1 MQAPS
6 DGLLRYVIAGIKIEA
21 RNHLEGKWMNKTD
34 ISNCFCSVRLS
45 SLQSASI
52 KLGSVQKRPLLKFL
66 ETGCV
71 TTFGGCRIS
80 LDVLGMAGGGSLLS
94 QSFNIQNVP
103 FALCQV
109 PYYLWFLSDISFLAR
124 SYVVPFLS
132 E

>member
-1 MQAPS
+1 
-6 DGLLRYVIAGIKIEA
+6 
-21 RNHLEGKWMNKTD
+21 MNKTD
-34 ISNCFCSVRLS
+34 ISDFFCSVHLS

-52 KLGSVQKRPLLKFL
+52 KLRSVQKRPLFGEKFL

-71 TTFGGCRIS
+71 TTFGGCRVS
-80 LDVLGMAGGGSLLS
+80 LVAIGVAGGGALLS
-94 QSFNIQNVP
+94 QSFNFQNVP

-109 PYYLWFLSDISFLAR
+109 PDYLWFLSDISFLAR